1 MDLFIMLIFIR
12 KEVRGMSK
20 LIPLE
25 FNNQRIM
32 TTKTLA
38 EQFGT
43 EETNIKTNFNRN
55 KERFIEGKHYYQL
68 QGEELKGFKK
78 LVTES
83 NDQIISNKTTILTLW
98 TDRGAARHAKILD
111 TDEAWEVYE
120 ELEDTYFR
128 IKEKT
133 QLISAEKH
141 VKELQNTVAEFKR
154 LAEEAKQQYKPSHK
168 MKLDYSKMIRAL
180 TNTDEEYEMVKEWVF
195 GNLGYTKWE
204 DACIDDN
211 NKIID
216 TIKTVARLISIKKM
230 EQISMFNKSN
240 V

>member
-1 MDLFIMLIFIR
+1 MDLFIMLVFIR
-12 KEVRGMSK
+12 NEVRYMSK

-25 FNNQRIM
+25 FKNQRII
-32 TTKTLA
+32 TTKVLA
-38 EQFGT
+38 DSFGT
-43 EETNIKTNFNRN
+43 DYKIISNNFNRN
-55 KERFIEGKHYYQL
+55 IERFVEGKHYYKLEGQ
-68 QGEELKGFKK
+68 ELKEFKGCHQND
-78 LVTES
+78 ES
-83 NDQIISNKTTILTLW
+83 LKYVSILYLW

-120 ELEDTYFR
+120 ELEDTYFK

-154 LAEEAKQQYKPSHK
+154 LTEEAKQQYKPSHK

-230 EQISMFNKSN
+230 EQISMFNKSKI
-240 V
+240 

>member
-1 MDLFIMLIFIR
+1 
-12 KEVRGMSK
+12 MSK

-25 FNNQRIM
+25 FKNQRIM
-32 TTKTLA
+32 TTKVLA

-43 EETNIKTNFNRN
+43 EENNIKTNFNRN
-55 KERFIEGKHYYQL
+55 KERFKEGKHYYQL
-68 QGEELKGFKK
+68 QGEELKEFKRI
-78 LVTES
+78 VTDS
-83 NDQIISNKTTILTLW
+83 NDPSIKFASVLTLW
-98 TDRGAARHAKILD
+98 TDRGVARHAKILD

-133 QLISAEKH
+133 QLISAENH

-154 LAEEAKQQYKPSHK
+154 LTEEAKQQYKPSHK

-216 TIKTVARLISIKKM
+216 TINTVARLISIKKM
-230 EQISMFNKSN
+230 EQINMFNKSN